1 MRSRKHPAKRPKVR
15 WWMLVGK
22 TILYTSIAALKLIRL
37 LTKISD
43 LLG

>member
-22 TILYTSIAALKLIRL
+22 CVLFFGIALLKLIRL